1 MPLKQAAKFV
11 LAGLALISAVSFSAA
26 EARAEG
32 NRDILVAA
40 LNQHIVPKIREWAQ
54 HPVALMSLRAQ
65 NKRHAGLTEEKIIE
79 MDKKWREERKTDVQ
93 PLIAQLFGSPLS
105 SYLTRIQAG
114 SLGLYSEIFVMDA
127 VGLNVGLSSVTSD
140 YWQGDEGKWQKTFKV
155 APDAVFIDEAEM
167 HEKTNTRR
175 IQVNMT
181 IADPA
186 TNEALGAITV
196 EINLTEFARRYAL
209 MGII

>member
-1 MPLKQAAKFV
+1 MPLMKAAKFM
-11 LAGLALISAVSFSAA
+11 LAGVALISAVSFSAV

-114 SLGLYSEIFVMDA
+114 SLGLYSEIFVMDS

-186 TNEALGAITV
+186 TNEAMGAITV

>member
-1 MPLKQAAKFV
+1 MPLMKAAKFM
-11 LAGLALISAVSFSAA
+11 LAGVALISAVSFSAV
-26 EARAEG
+26 EAHAEG

-175 IQVNMT
+175 VQVNMT

>member
-1 MPLKQAAKFV
+1 MPLKQAAKFA
-11 LAGLALISAVSFSAA
+11 LAGLALISAVSFSAV

-114 SLGLYSEIFVMDA
+114 SLGLYSEIFVMDS

>member
-1 MPLKQAAKFV
+1 MPLMKAAKFM
-11 LAGLALISAVSFSAA
+11 LAGVALISAVSFSAV

-40 LNQHIVPKIREWAQ
+40 LTQHIVPKIREWAQ

>member
-1 MPLKQAAKFV
+1 MPLKQAAKFA
-11 LAGLALISAVSFSAA
+11 LAGLALIGAVSFSAV

-32 NRDILVAA
+32 NRDVLVAA

-54 HPVALMSLRAQ
+54 HPVALMTLKAQ

-79 MDKKWREERKTDVQ
+79 MDKKWRDVQ

-186 TNEALGAITV
+186 TNEAMGAITV